1 MSGKLYDFIIIGGG
15 PAGLTAA
22 LYLARFLRNVMV
34 FDAQD
39 GRASM
44 IPKTHNLAPFPD
56 GISGRDLL
64 ERMRSH
70 AQRYGA
76 TLENR
81 TVSAVE
87 KQGDVFHVT
96 TDRGVETARSIIFTK
111 PTAKTHPL
119 RNSTANCALTFIT
132 SSSRKN
138 TSPVTE

>member
-1 MSGKLYDFIIIGGG
+1 MKDCIIIGGG

-39 GRASM
+39 GRALM

-64 ERMRSH
+64 DRMRSH

-76 TLENR
+76 TLENGM
-81 TVSAVE
+81 VSAVV
-87 KQGDVFHVT
+87 KQGDLFHVT
-96 TDRGVETARSIIFTK
+96 TDRGAETARSVIFASGVVNHR
-111 PTAKTHPL
+111 PPL
-119 RNSTANCALTFIT
+119 SVSDHDQGL
-132 SSSRKN
+132 SRGLIR
-138 TSPVTE
+138 